1 MKGLWVFAVIF
12 VVFVVRFE
20 VVAGFVLVEDMV
32 AVVTAV
38 DIVLTEVTRYSR
50 FNRVVSKYL
59 KSKSE
64 KFSAKI

>member
-32 AVVTAV
+32 AVVTAA
-38 DIVLTEVTRYSR
+38 DIVLSVVISR
-50 FNRVVSKYL
+50 LNLVGNRLSRNLPKTYT
-59 KSKSE
+59 K
-64 KFSAKI
+64 